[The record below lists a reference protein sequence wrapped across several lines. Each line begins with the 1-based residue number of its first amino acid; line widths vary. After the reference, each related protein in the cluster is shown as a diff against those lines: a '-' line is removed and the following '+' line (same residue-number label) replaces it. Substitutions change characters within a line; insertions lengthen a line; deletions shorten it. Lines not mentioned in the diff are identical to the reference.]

1 MQRFVL
7 LTALISLVITA
18 AASPTP
24 EGISKRSFER
34 NQIDANFQRD
44 LPEKREELGTA
55 INYDD
60 VD

>member
-1 MQRFVL
+1 MKRFVL

-24 EGISKRSFER
+24 GAISKRSFER
-34 NQIDANFQRD
+34 NQLDANFQRD
-44 LPEKREELGTA
+44 LLKKREELNTD